1 MKKTFGAVIIFLIF
15 CSCQNNEY
23 RVEFEKNT
31 EIAKAYFKLHEE
43 ENSEAM
49 FNYLHPDMEW
59 HMPVYGM
66 DMGGIEDVKAGIIG
80 YQTDF
85 DNLKFTAD
93 YWLPGVNTETGI
105 PDGSTRVYGTWNA
118 THVKTGKEVNLTT
131 YHSFEFK
138 DGKIFRGGDWFDLGG
153 MMNPLT
159 NHEEEIISM
168 VNMTT
173 KVSASKVED
182 FSKKY
187 QSLVNNLEP
196 NSLSFRFSKTGKNR
210 ITLIERYIN
219 SDAVINH
226 IKNISQGGEIS
237 KDFEE
242 FQRVFSINEITVYG
256 NVSDELKKAIAPF
269 KIKTRYVP
277 VIAGYSR

>member
-1 MKKTFGAVIIFLIF
+1 
-15 CSCQNNEY
+15 
-23 RVEFEKNT
+23 
-31 EIAKAYFKLHEE
+31 
-43 ENSEAM
+43 
-49 FNYLHPDMEW
+49 
-59 HMPVYGM
+59 
-66 DMGGIEDVKAGIIG
+66 
-80 YQTDF
+80 
-85 DNLKFTAD
+85 
-93 YWLPGVNTETGI
+93 
-105 PDGSTRVYGTWNA
+105 
-118 THVKTGKEVNLTT
+118 
-131 YHSFEFK
+131 
-138 DGKIFRGGDWFDLGG
+138 
-153 MMNPLT
+153 MNPLT

-210 ITLIERYIN
+210 ITLIERYVN

-242 FQRVFSINEITVYG
+242 FQRVFSIYEITIYG
-256 NVSDELKKAIAPF
+256 NVSDELKKRSHLL
-269 KIKTRYVP
+269 K
-277 VIAGYSR
+277 

>member
-1 MKKTFGAVIIFLIF
+1 MKKTFSAIMIFLIF

-31 EIAKAYFKLHEE
+31 EVAKAYFKLHEE

-66 DMGGIEDVKAGIIG
+66 NMGGIEDVKAGIIG

-105 PDGSTRVYGTWNA
+105 SDGSTRVYGTWNA

-219 SDAVINH
+219 SEAVINH

-237 KDFEE
+237 RDFEE
-242 FQRVFSINEITVYG
+242 FQRVFSIYEITIYG

>member
-66 DMGGIEDVKAGIIG
+66 NMGGIEDVKAGIIG

-187 QSLVNNLEP
+187 QSLVNNLEH
-196 NSLSFRFSKTGKNR
+196 NSLSFRFSKTGKNI

-242 FQRVFSINEITVYG
+242 FQRVFSIYEITVYG

>member
-1 MKKTFGAVIIFLIF
+1 MKKIFGAIIIFLIF

-31 EIAKAYFKLHEE
+31 ETAKAYFKLHEE

-66 DMGGIEDVKAGIIG
+66 NMGGIEDVKAAIIG
-80 YQTDF
+80 YQTEF
-85 DNLKFTAD
+85 DNLKFTPN

-153 MMNPLT
+153 MMNSLT
-159 NHEEEIISM
+159 DQEE
-168 VNMTT
+168 
-173 KVSASKVED
+173 
-182 FSKKY
+182 
-187 QSLVNNLEP
+187 
-196 NSLSFRFSKTGKNR
+196 
-210 ITLIERYIN
+210 
-219 SDAVINH
+219 
-226 IKNISQGGEIS
+226 
-237 KDFEE
+237 
-242 FQRVFSINEITVYG
+242 
-256 NVSDELKKAIAPF
+256 
-269 KIKTRYVP
+269 
-277 VIAGYSR
+277 

>member
-31 EIAKAYFKLHEE
+31 EIVKAYFKLHEE

-66 DMGGIEDVKAGIIG
+66 NMGGIEDVKAGIIG

-159 NHEEEIISM
+159 NHEEEIISV

-173 KVSASKVED
+173 KVSAGKVED

-210 ITLIERYIN
+210 ITLIERYAN

-242 FQRVFSINEITVYG
+242 FQRVFSIYEITIYG

>member
-1 MKKTFGAVIIFLIF
+1 MKKTFGAIIIFLIF

-66 DMGGIEDVKAGIIG
+66 NMGGIEDVKAAIIG

-210 ITLIERYIN
+210 ITLIERYVN

-242 FQRVFSINEITVYG
+242 FQRVFSIYEITVYG

>member
-138 DGKIFRGGDWFDLGG
+138 DGKIFRGGDWFDFGG

-159 NHEEEIISM
+159 NHEEEIISI

-196 NSLSFRFSKTGKNR
+196 NSLSFRFSKSGKNR
-210 ITLIERYIN
+210 IVLIERYIN

-242 FQRVFSINEITVYG
+242 FQRVFSIYEITIYG

>member
-66 DMGGIEDVKAGIIG
+66 NMGGIEDVKAGIIG